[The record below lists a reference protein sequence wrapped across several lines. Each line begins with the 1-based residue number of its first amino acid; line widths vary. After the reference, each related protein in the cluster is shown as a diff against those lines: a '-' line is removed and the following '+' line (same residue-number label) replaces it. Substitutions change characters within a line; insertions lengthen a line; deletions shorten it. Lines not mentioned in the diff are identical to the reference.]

1 MHSRKLAFS
10 TLALAF
16 SVLSPAIWSATP
28 SAPVTPPATGPS
40 DAQTPAFYAFAPTPP
55 MGWNSYDAF
64 GDTVTEEEVMA
75 NAKYVKEKLLPHGWN
90 YIVIDFRWYDPEP
103 TGDDHALN
111 QKRMGAKLPAD
122 AFGRLVP
129 AENRFASSADGKGF
143 KPLAD
148 KLHAMGLKFG
158 VHYMRGIPRQ
168 AVNAKTPIADSKF
181 TAADAGDPTRP
192 GEWCPD
198 MYGVRDNEA
207 GQAWYDS
214 LFKQFAD
221 WGVDFVKVDDI
232 CPNYRTAESTMIR
245 RGIDKCGRAIVY
257 SISAGPPAQ
266 RDAEHVQTHVNMFRI
281 STDFWDRWSSLNP
294 QFDLMSVW
302 KDRVGPGCYAD
313 ADMLP
318 LGHICIRSK
327 AGGSD
332 HVSRFTHDEQTTLMS
347 FWCLAPSPLML
358 GGNLPDNTPW
368 DLDLITN
375 DEVIALD
382 QDPLVRPAIRVS
394 QHGAR
399 GGRGTPSSLSEVW
412 VRELKG
418 GSQAVGFF
426 NRGEQA
432 TEITL
437 NWAEAKLTGKWSAR
451 DLWQHK
457 DIGNFDAEISTPVPP
472 HGSVLLKLS
481 KADR

>member
-1 MHSRKLAFS
+1 MSFRTISLA
-10 TLALAF
+10 TLLTAAMF
-16 SVLSPAIWSATP
+16 AGISPAPEAAAQVASPPP
-28 SAPVTPPATGPS
+28 STQKTLP
-40 DAQTPAFYAFAPTPP
+40 FYAFAPTPP

-64 GDTVTEEEVMA
+64 GDTVTEDQVLA
-75 NAKYVKEKLLPHGWN
+75 NAKYAKDKLLSHGWN
-90 YIVIDFRWYDPEP
+90 YIVVDFRWYDPEP
-103 TGDDHALN
+103 TGDDHTLN

-122 AFGRLVP
+122 AFGRLLP

-158 VHYMRGIPRQ
+158 IHYMRGIPRQ

-198 MYGVRDNEA
+198 MFGVKDNEA

-214 LFKQFAD
+214 LFKQFAA
-221 WGVDFVKVDDI
+221 WNVDFVKVDDI

-245 RGIDKCGRAIVY
+245 RAIDKSGRAIVY

-266 RDAEHVQTHVNMFRI
+266 KDAEHVQTHVNMFRI
-281 STDFWDRWSSLNP
+281 STDFWDRWSSLNQ
-294 QFDLMSVW
+294 QFDLMNTW
-302 KDRVGPGCYAD
+302 HDRILPGCYAD

-318 LGHICIRSK
+318 LGHICIHSK
-327 AGGSD
+327 AGGD
-332 HVSRFTHDEQTTLMS
+332 DRVTRFSHDEQTTLMS

-382 QDPLVRPAIRVS
+382 QDALVKPAVRIS
-394 QHGAR
+394 QQGTR
-399 GGRGTPSSLSEVW
+399 GGRGTPSSLTEVW
-412 VRELKG
+412 VRELKD
-418 GSQAVGFF
+418 GSRAVGLF

-432 TEITL
+432 TQVTFNL
-437 NWAEAKLTGKWSAR
+437 NDAKFSGTWTAR

-457 DIGNFDAEISTPVPP
+457 DLGNTDANIMQQVPP
-472 HGSVLLKLS
+472 HGSVLLKLNPVN
-481 KADR
+481 RQ

>member
-1 MHSRKLAFS
+1 MNHVTAS
-10 TLALAF
+10 LALGLA
-16 SVLSPAIWSATP
+16 VCATALSMASAGVP
-28 SAPVTPPATGPS
+28 GAPATS
-40 DAQTPAFYAFAPTPP
+40 TAPATQVAPPFYAFAPTPP

-64 GDTVTEEEVMA
+64 GDTVTEDEVLA

-90 YIVIDFRWYDPEP
+90 YIVIDFRWYDPDP
-103 TGDDHALN
+103 PGDDHALN

-122 AFGRLVP
+122 AFGRLLP
-129 AENRFASSADGKGF
+129 AENRFPSSAGGKGF

-148 KLHAMGLKFG
+148 TLHAMGLKFG

-168 AVNAKTPIADSKF
+168 AVQAKTPIADSEF
-181 TAADAGDPTRP
+181 TAAEAGDPSRP

-198 MYGVRDNEA
+198 MFGVRDNGA

-214 LFKQFAD
+214 LFKQYAS

-245 RGIDKCGRAIVY
+245 RAIDKSGRPIVY

-266 RDAEHVQTHVNMFRI
+266 RDAMHVQTHVNMFRI
-281 STDFWDRWSSLNP
+281 STDFWDKWSSLNP

-302 KDRVGPGCYAD
+302 KDRIAPGCYAD

-327 AGGSD
+327 AGGND
-332 HVSRFTHDEQTTLMS
+332 HVCRFTHDEQTTLMS
-347 FWCLAPSPLML
+347 FWCLGPSPLML

-375 DEVIALD
+375 DEVLALD
-382 QDPLVRPAIRVS
+382 QDPLVKPALRVS
-394 QHGAR
+394 QQGAR

-418 GSQAVGFF
+418 GSRAVGLF
-426 NRGEQA
+426 NRGEQTA
-432 TEITL
+432 EVTL
-437 NWAEAKLTGKWSAR
+437 NWQDAKLTGPWAAR

-457 DIGNFDAEISTPVPP
+457 DLGTFDAKITQPIPP
-472 HGSVLLKLS
+472 HGTVLLKLS
-481 KADR
+481 TPGH

>member
-1 MHSRKLAFS
+1 MLRRMTLCLAF
-10 TLALAF
+10 AWIAF
-16 SVLSPAIWSATP
+16 TAATP
-28 SAPVTPPATGPS
+28 LAGAAAPGATTASAPSVSAP
-40 DAQTPAFYAFAPTPP
+40 PAFYAFAPTPP

-64 GDTVTEEEVMA
+64 GDSVTEDEVMA
-75 NAKYVKEKLLPHGWN
+75 NASYVKDKLRPHGWN

-111 QKRMGAKLPAD
+111 QKRTGAKLAAD
-122 AFGRLVP
+122 PFGRLVP
-129 AENRFASSADGKGF
+129 AENRFPSSAGGKGF

-148 KLHAMGLKFG
+148 KLHALGLKFG

-168 AVNAKTPIADSKF
+168 AVQAKIPIADSDF
-181 TAADAGDPTRP
+181 TAAEAGDPSKP

-198 MYGVRDNEA
+198 MFGVRNNDA

-214 LFKQFAD
+214 LFKLFAA

-232 CPNYRTAESTMIR
+232 CPNYRTAESAMIR
-245 RGIDKCGRAIVY
+245 RAIDKSGRAIVY

-266 RDAEHVQTHVNMFRI
+266 RDAQHVQTHVNMFRI
-281 STDFWDRWSSLNP
+281 STDFWDRWSSLSP

-302 KDRVGPGCYAD
+302 HDRVGPGCYAD

-327 AGGSD
+327 AGGND
-332 HVSRFTHDEQTTLMS
+332 RVCRFTHDEQITLMS

-382 QDPLVRPAIRVS
+382 QDPLVRPATRVS

-399 GGRGTPSSLSEVW
+399 GGRGTPSSLTEVW
-412 VRELKG
+412 VRELKD
-418 GSQAVGFF
+418 GSRAAGLF
-426 NRGEQA
+426 NRGEKEA
-432 TEITL
+432 EVTL
-437 NWAEAKLTGKWSAR
+437 IWDEAKLSGNWTAR

-457 DIGNFDAEISTPVPP
+457 NLGTFDAKVALPVPP
-472 HGSVLLKLS
+472 HGAVLLKLS
-481 KADR
+481 STGK